1 MIWYRYFLER
11 MVPELEQLEEKGFFD
26 KAEIT
31 ELVKRRENFEYA
43 LKRRTPAK
51 ADYLRYG
58 ACC

>member
-1 MIWYRYFLER
+1 

-26 KAEIT
+26 KSEIT

-51 ADYLRYG
+51 ADYLRYV